1 MANFNPQEGMSG
13 APKKSGGSKTLLI
26 ILGVLGVLGV
36 ACCGGIGGLAWFG
49 ASKINELAT
58 QDLRRRLDTSP
69 VAAAELGTIESL
81 SINLMKTGQYNQ
93 ENNPDQNKELA
104 YIVFDVKASN
114 ASGEIVCEARN
125 QEGGDNS
132 DIVSGVL
139 VKSDGS
145 KVELFGD
152 EMNIDLGTEVGTDAP
167 AEAAE
172 PATP

>member
-26 ILGVLGVLGV
+26 ILGVLAVLALV
-36 ACCGGIGGLAWFG
+36 CCGGIGGLAWFG

-58 QDLRRRLDTSP
+58 QDLRRRIEASP
-69 VAAAELGTIESL
+69 VAATELGTIESL

-93 ENNPDQNKELA
+93 DNNPDQNKDLA

-114 ASGEIVCEARN
+114 ASGEIICEARN
-125 QEGGDNS
+125 QDGQNS

-167 AEAAE
+167 AEPAE
-172 PATP
+172 AATP